1 MKEWISSPSLPSPER
16 RTGIWGWCKINLFSS
31 VGNTVLTLIGV
42 LLLWWMIAP
51 LVQWAVLQATWVG
64 DARGVCD
71 AFAKQGCTG
80 ACWVFIKVRLPMFM
94 YGFYPESERWRVNLT
109 LLVMVTALLPLLA
122 GSVFTTFLRRIVA
135 WILGMVVSYA
145 FFGFIP
151 ACFLALYS
159 FLPVLLA
166 WVSKNITTFAA
177 RDAYNSILLKFGI
190 VACVATAGN
199 LAGSVWIGSGHGKA
213 VALIL
218 AILGVILLFVRQP
231 SLYAWQWIFMF
242 TVFPVFA
249 FYMLVGNVFG
259 LAYVE
264 THYWGGFFLTLV
276 VASVGMATA
285 LPLGIL
291 MALGRRS
298 ELPVIRVVCV
308 FFIEVA
314 RGVPLVSVLFLASV
328 MFPLFLPDSVTFDK
342 LLRALV
348 GVAFFYAAFI
358 AEVIRGGLQ
367 TIPQG
372 QYEAA
377 KALGW
382 PYWRM
387 MSVIILPQAIRL
399 VIPALAINFLS
410 LFKDTTLVAVIG
422 LLDLLGIAK
431 AAMADSE
438 WLGFTKEAYVF
449 AGVVFWIVCFSIS
462 RYSVYLEKK
471 HHTGFQQ

>member
-1 MKEWISSPSLPSPER
+1 MKEWISSSPLPSPLQ
-16 RTGIWGWCKINLFSS
+16 RTGVWGWCRINLFSS
-31 VGNTVLTLIGV
+31 AGNTVLTFIGI
-42 LLLWWMIAP
+42 LLLWWMVP
-51 LVQWAVLQATWVG
+51 PFLQWAVFQAIWTG
-64 DARGVCD
+64 DSREACD
-71 AFAKQGCTG
+71 ALTGQGCSG
-80 ACWVFIKVRLPMFM
+80 ACWVFIKVRLPMFI
-94 YGFYPESERWRVNLT
+94 YGFYPEAERWRVNLT
-109 LLVMVTALLPLLA
+109 LFVMLSALLPLLA
-122 GSVFTTFLRRIVA
+122 GSLFTTSLKRIISG
-135 WILGMVVSYA
+135 ILGVAAAFA
-145 FFGFIP
+145 FFGLLP
-151 ACFLALYS
+151 ACFLAIYCL
-159 FLPVLLA
+159 LPALLA
-166 WVSKNITTFAA
+166 WLSKNITSFVA
-177 RDAYNSILLKFGI
+177 RDS
-190 VACVATAGN
+190 ATHLFIKLGLAGCAALIAN
-199 LAGSVWIGSGHGKA
+199 LAASFFIGAEHGKT
-213 VALIL
+213 VALIF
-218 AILGVILLFVRQP
+218 AILTLILLFIRRLG
-231 SLYAWQWIFMF
+231 LYAWQWIFLL
-242 TVFPVFA
+242 TIFPLFA
-249 FYMLVGNVFG
+249 YYMLVGNVFG
-259 LAYVE
+259 LVHVE

-298 ELPVIRVVCV
+298 ELPVIRVVCIS
-308 FFIEVA
+308 FIEVA

-328 MFPLFLPDSVTFDK
+328 MFPLFLPESVSFDK